1 MKITHRDSKGV
12 VNQNSELE
20 QDYKSFAVG
29 EAKDVVLKLQG
40 AGAGLSDAKA
50 GAGISG
56 AVAVAGAEAGL
67 SEAEAEKRLE
77 ANGKNTTT
85 DTKLKPWYVFL
96 GKSFVDEFVIV
107 LLALGVV
114 SLTPLIG
121 DPLGASIIFALAVI
135 SAIIRFVQDYN
146 SYLSSEKLKTMLHT
160 TVDVRRDGQLVKKNI
175 EELVVG
181 DVVELGAG
189 SIIPADLRVI
199 SSKDLFVSQSMFT
212 GESVPVEKQAA
223 EADLNKNSTE
233 LQDICLMGC
242 NVVNGSGTG
251 IVIKTGKSTYMGHI
265 AAVVES
271 GKKTTNFE
279 KGVNK
284 ITNLLL
290 VYMVVVVIAVFFI
303 NGLVKHDWIAAL
315 MFSIAVA
322 VGITPGMMPMI
333 INSTLSKGAQ
343 FLAKK
348 KTIVKNMSSIQN
360 LGAIDTLCTDKTGTL
375 TIDNVELQRYMDI
388 NGQDDMEILD
398 YAFMNSYFATGI
410 KNLID
415 KAIIAF
421 GAGHGVE
428 QDVSKYKKIDEIPF
442 DYDRKRMSVVIQD
455 ADGNTRIITKGAI
468 EEILK
473 ICTTVKD
480 GDQVVPIQDAQTAKI
495 TQHSDELN
503 DQGMHVIAIAEK
515 KEYPGVNAFGPQDE
529 SEMTFIGYVAFLD
542 PPKPDVADAIKALY
556 DAGVDIKVLTGD
568 APLVTKH
575 ICGQVGMRIDE
586 IITGDVVEKM
596 SDDELKAAVEK
607 TNVFARLAPMQKE
620 RVVTALRANGHVV
633 GYMGDG
639 VNDAPS
645 LRGADVGISV
655 DSATDIAR
663 ESSDIILLEKSLGVL
678 KDGVYEGR
686 RIYGNIMKYIKMS
699 LSGNFGN
706 AFSVL
711 VASIF
716 LPFLPMIAIMIL
728 IQNLVYD
735 LSQIAIP
742 WDNVDPEFL
751 KTPKKWNMK
760 GLAHFM
766 NVFGITSSVFDVI
779 MFVGLWYLLGF
790 NGATGVVNGAVTYIH
805 ATSFQTG
812 WFIEGLISQLL
823 IVHFVRTS
831 KIPFI
836 QSMADKRL
844 LFSTLTCI
852 AAAILIPVALSG
864 VPGFNF
870 VILGG
875 SYYLF
880 MVIVLVLYAF
890 TAQAVKHFYIKRF
903 KEWL

>member
-1 MKITHRDSKGV
+1 MKITHRDSKAV
-12 VNQNSELE
+12 VNQNSGLE
-20 QDYKSFAVG
+20 QDYKSFAAG
-29 EAKDVVLKLQG
+29 TAADVEQKLQS
-40 AGAGLSDAKA
+40 AES
-50 GAGISG
+50 GIS
-56 AVAVAGAEAGL
+56 EAD
-67 SEAEAEKRLE
+67 AEKRLAE
-77 ANGKNTTT
+77 NGKNTTT

-96 GKSFVDEFVIV
+96 VKSFIDEFVIV
-107 LLALGVV
+107 LILLGVV

-121 DPLGASIIFALAVI
+121 DPLGASIIFALSVI

-175 EELVVG
+175 EDIVPG
-181 DVVELGAG
+181 DVVELGPG
-189 SIIPADLRVI
+189 SIIPADLRI
-199 SSKDLFVSQSMFT
+199 INCKDLFISQSMFT
-212 GESVPVEKQAA
+212 GESVPVEKSAT
-223 EADLNKNSTE
+223 EADPSKSSTE
-233 LQDICLMGC
+233 LDDICLMGC
-242 NVVNGSGTG
+242 NVVNGSGVG

-265 AAVVES
+265 AAVVEG
-271 GKKTTNFE
+271 GKKATNFE
-279 KGVNK
+279 TGVKK

-290 VYMVVVVIAVFFI
+290 IYMVVVVIGVFLI
-303 NGLVKHDWIAAL
+303 NGFVKNDWISAL

-333 INSTLSKGAQ
+333 INSTLAKGAQ

-348 KTIVKNMSSIQN
+348 KTIVKNISSIQN
-360 LGAIDTLCTDKTGTL
+360 LGAIDILCTDKTGTL

-388 NGQDDMEILD
+388 NGQDDMAILD
-398 YAFMNSYFATGI
+398 YAFMNSYFSTGI

-415 KAIIAF
+415 KAIIAY
-421 GAGHGVE
+421 GMENGIKE
-428 QDVSKYKKIDEIPF
+428 RVSDIKKIDEIPF
-442 DYDRKRMSVVIQD
+442 DYDRKRMSIVIQD
-455 ADGNTRIITKGAI
+455 ADGNVRIITKGAI

-480 GDQVVPIQDAQTAKI
+480 GDQAVPIQDAQTAKI

-515 KEYPGVNAFGPQDE
+515 TEYPGVDAFGPKDE
-529 SEMTFIGYVAFLD
+529 SEMTFVGYVAFLD

-575 ICGQVGMRIDE
+575 ICAQVGMRFDE
-586 IITGDVVEKM
+586 ILTGDDIEKM
-596 SDDELKAAVEK
+596 SDEELKAAAEK
-607 TNVFARLAPMQKE
+607 SNIFARLAPMQKE
-620 RVVTALRANGHVV
+620 RVVTALRAGGHVV

-645 LRGADVGISV
+645 LRSADVGISV
-655 DSATDIAR
+655 DSATDIAK

-760 GLAHFM
+760 GLSHFM
-766 NVFGITSSVFDVI
+766 NVFGITSSVFDVV
-779 MFVGLWYLLGF
+779 MFLGLWYLLGF
-790 NGATGVVNGAVTYIH
+790 NGSTQIINGVATYIH

-823 IVHFVRTS
+823 IVPFVRTS

-844 LFSTLTCI
+844 LFSTFACV
-852 AAAILIPVALSG
+852 AAAIIIPIALSG

-870 VILGG
+870 AIMSGT
-875 SYYLF
+875 YYLSL
-880 MVIVLVLYAF
+880 IGVLVLYAF
-890 TAQAVKHFYIKRF
+890 TAQAVKHFYIKRY